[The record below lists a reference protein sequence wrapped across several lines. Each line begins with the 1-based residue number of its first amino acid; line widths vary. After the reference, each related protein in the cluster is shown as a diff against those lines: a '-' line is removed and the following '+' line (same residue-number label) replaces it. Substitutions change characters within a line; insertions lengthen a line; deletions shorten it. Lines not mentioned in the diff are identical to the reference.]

1 MSPIQTKSLINLLIF
16 VPSLAFAAAM
26 STVSPYIQTAATDI
40 NAQVLKGMSTATS
53 KVMAIKGRTEAGL
66 KPQYEKKE
74 TMLEHIKK
82 LQADSLLTLHQIQAA
97 SESGS
102 GLRGVEARITGN
114 SAQTDLIS
122 AEKTSVILNTELGHS
137 SHK

>member
-1 MSPIQTKSLINLLIF
+1 
-16 VPSLAFAAAM
+16 M